1 MSDKTL
7 SGSLAAFANPA
18 RFMWLSGVLLPWLT
32 AATCLVIAYG
42 LWLSFNAP
50 ADYQQGETVRIMFIH
65 VPFAWLAMMTYSI
78 MTIAALGTLVWR
90 HPLADVAGKAALPIG
105 AVFTALCLITGS
117 LWGRPTWG
125 TYWVWD
131 ARLTSVLVLLL
142 IYLGL
147 IAIHRAIEDK
157 GLAARAAAIVTLVGS
172 INLPIIKYSV
182 EWWNT
187 LHQPASISS
196 LKRLANP
203 AMPPDYLWP
212 LFTLAL
218 GFTLMFFVL
227 HLIAMR
233 AEIWSRK
240 ADGLSRRMARQA
252 G

>member
-1 MSDKTL
+1 MSDATIS
-7 SGSLAAFANPA
+7 SGIAAYANPA
-18 RFMWLSGVLLPWLT
+18 RFMRLAAVVVPLCAVLALAL
-32 AATCLVIAYG
+32 IAYG
-42 LWLSFNAP
+42 LYLSFVAP
-50 ADYQQGETVRIMFIH
+50 DDYQQGQTVRIMFIH
-65 VPFAWLAMMTYSI
+65 VPFAWLAMMTYSV

-131 ARLTSVLVLLL
+131 ARLTSVLILFL

-147 IAIHRAIEDK
+147 IAIHRAIDDK

-203 AMPPDYLWP
+203 ALPPEYLWP

-218 GFTLMFFVL
+218 GFTFLFFAL
-227 HLIAMR
+227 HLTAMR

-240 ADGLSRRMARQA
+240 ADGMARRMARQA